1 MRLLGFIAENHR
13 SFRDEFALEMTRNS
27 WHTAIPRQGESWD
40 DACLPVAAIFGPN
53 ASGKTA
59 VLDAMRYTLE
69 AIRYSASRWLQ
80 YPKNPRSPFKLD
92 EESVHSPSFFALD
105 FTLTGGIG
113 GPELAAREIRY
124 HYEFSISTKRIE
136 HELLLGYFSSRPT
149 RLLERDAE
157 QGVTSWHK
165 YLGPRISPAPREL
178 VLSRGYVAGH
188 EKLQPFVGRIIA
200 GVEFYDISDNAR
212 RKRLDRIAA
221 DIADE
226 RIPLNVLTTLA
237 AVADIGI
244 TRIDV
249 DIHERELPPKIRKI
263 LERAAA
269 HGNKTPGKALLGESL
284 SDPNFV
290 DRTLR
295 FYHHGNE
302 STDAGFLMHDESSG
316 TLAWLAMAV
325 PILEALR
332 DGTVFCVDELD
343 TSLHPSLAEA
353 IVALFQDQD
362 TNPRGAQ
369 LIFTSHDVS
378 LLQPQSSAILTK
390 EQVWFTEKDRSDAS
404 TLYNLQDFRG
414 LKPASNLAKQYLEG
428 RFGALPYLLPG
439 LMRSAVEELSHPQRG
454 QGHGERGSA

>member
-1 MRLLGFIAENHR
+1 MRLLSFIAENHR

-27 WHTAIPRQGESWD
+27 WRTAVPRQGESWA

-59 VLDAMRYTLE
+59 VLDAMRYAME
-69 AIRYSASRWLQ
+69 AIQYSASRWLQ
-80 YPKNPRSPFKLD
+80 FQKNPRSPFKLD
-92 EESVHSPSFFALD
+92 EDAVRSPSFFALD

-124 HYEFSISTKRIE
+124 HYEFSISANRIE

-157 QGVTSWHK
+157 QGITSWHK

-188 EKLQPFVGRIIA
+188 DTLQSFVGRIIA
-200 GVEFYDISDNAR
+200 GVDFYDISDSAQ
-212 RKRLDRIAA
+212 RKRLDRITA

-249 DIHERELPPKIRKI
+249 DERELPPEIRKV

-269 HGNKTPGKALLGESL
+269 RGVKEPGKVLLGQSL
-284 SDPNFV
+284 IDHDFV
-290 DRTLR
+290 NRTLR
-295 FYHHGNE
+295 FFHHGNE
-302 STDAGFLMHDESSG
+302 SADAGFLMRDESSG

-332 DGTVFCVDELD
+332 DGTIFCVDELD

-362 TNPRGAQ
+362 TNPHGAQ
-369 LIFTSHDVS
+369 LIFTSHDVT
-378 LLQPQSSAILTK
+378 LLQPQSSANLTK
-390 EQVWFTEKDRSDAS
+390 EQVWFTEKDSSGAS
-404 TLYNLQDFRG
+404 TLYNLQDFRD

-439 LMRSAVEELSHPQRG
+439 LMRSAVEELSPTRRG
-454 QGHGERGSA
+454 QENGERGSA